1 MKRHVGH
8 APRISKQWNNLA
20 EAVSD
25 RENDI

>member
-8 APRISKQWNNLA
+8 AARISKQWNNLA

-25 RENDI
+25 HENDI